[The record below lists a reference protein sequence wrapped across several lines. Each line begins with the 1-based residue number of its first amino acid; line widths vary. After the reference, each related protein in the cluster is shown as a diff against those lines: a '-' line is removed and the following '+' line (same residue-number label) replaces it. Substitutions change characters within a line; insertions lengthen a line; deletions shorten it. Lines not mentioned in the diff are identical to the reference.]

1 MASPPSAPKYLI
13 LLLGDDESARISLVY
28 NLVAAGYEVFQ
39 AAGAAQALD
48 RARTVDLVVLDLAAP
63 DLPGEEVCRLLRH
76 QSNVPI
82 LIISGRRSQAEKVK
96 GFALGADDYVTKP
109 FGAREVLARVDA
121 LIRRSK
127 RPPHLPVTPDPIRLG
142 DFVLDAGARRVTV
155 SDREVTLS
163 RLEFSLLLFLLQHP
177 GEAHSVDAL
186 LRMVWGPDFHGQRK
200 TVTIHI
206 MWLRR
211 KFEVF
216 AKIPFRIC
224 TVPGAGYRVDLAPG
238 RTNET

>member
-13 LLLGDDESARISLVY
+13 LLLGDDESARISLGY

-48 RARTVDLVVLDLAAP
+48 RARAVDLVVLDLAQP
-63 DLPGEEVCRLLRH
+63 ELPGEEVCRLLRH
-76 QSNVPI
+76 ESNVPI
-82 LIISGRRSQAEKVK
+82 LIISGRRSQGEKVK

-109 FGAREVLARVDA
+109 FGVHEVLARVDA

-127 RPPHLPVTPDPIRLG
+127 RPPHLPVNPDPIRLG
-142 DFVLDAGARRVTV
+142 DFVLDAGAWRVTV
-155 SDREVTLS
+155 SDREVRMS
-163 RLEFSLLLFLLQHP
+163 RREFSLLLFLLQHP

-186 LRMVWGPDFHGQRK
+186 LRMVWGPDFHGQGK

-211 KFEVF
+211 KFEAF
-216 AKIPFRIC
+216 AKIPFRIS

-238 RTNET
+238 MTVET